1 MSKSTFYFSL
11 IISLF
16 IFSTVYSLPRF
27 AVRLGDK
34 CVDCHYNPT
43 GGLIRNENGWNYGKN
58 ILSAISPREQDFAM
72 SPKIGENITF
82 GLDYRTQFLYST
94 EKNRT
99 DFQQMT
105 GSIYT
110 NVGLSQKIN
119 LLARYDF
126 IYDIWEAYGVAYIL
140 PGDGYLKVG
149 SFEPYYGIRIDDHTA
164 YTRGGDMYLLFTTG
178 RNGLIYNPLYTEV
191 GLEIGYQFG
200 NLAFLTASVGN
211 NLTGD
216 RSLTKDPTY
225 TARLELDHRIG
236 RVNLMFGGSYAYTS
250 LIQGTPNG
258 PAAMPADFYGVF
270 AGLGYKRFSLLA
282 EFDIGNDVSSDS
294 TKSNYA
300 MAELAYV
307 ITLGL
312 EAVVR
317 YDRVDPNIDVS
328 DDELEH
334 IILGL
339 EWFPYSFIEI
349 RPQYRFILEKPE
361 VSNDAVVIQ
370 FHFWY

>member
-1 MSKSTFYFSL
+1 MKHSILYISL
-11 IISLF
+11 IISILL
-16 IFSTVYSLPRF
+16 INTTYSLPRF
-27 AVRLGDK
+27 SVRLGDK
-34 CVDCHYNPT
+34 CVDCHFNPT
-43 GGLIRNENGWNYGKN
+43 GGIIRNEDGWNFGKN
-58 ILSAISPREQDFAM
+58 ILSAISPREQDFLM
-72 SPKIGENITF
+72 TPKIGNNITL
-82 GLDYRTQFLYST
+82 GLDYRTQFIYSS
-94 EKNRT
+94 EKERA

-110 NVGLSQKIN
+110 NIGLAKDIN

-126 IYDIWEAYGVAYIL
+126 IYDIWEAYGVANIL
-140 PGDGYLKVG
+140 PGNGYLKVG
-149 SFEPYYGIRIDDHTA
+149 SFEPYFGIRIDDHTA

-200 NLAFLTASVGN
+200 DLAFLTGSVGN
-211 NLTGD
+211 NLTD
-216 RSLTKDPTY
+216 NRSFTKDPTY
-225 TARLELDHRIG
+225 TARLELDPKIG
-236 RVNLMFGGSYAYTS
+236 KVNLMFGGSYAHTS
-250 LIQGTPNG
+250 LIQGTPTG
-258 PAAMPADFYGVF
+258 PAPMPADFYGF
-270 AGLGYKRFSLLA
+270 FTGIGYKAFSLLA
-282 EFDIGNDVSSDS
+282 EFDLGNDVSSDS

-317 YDRVDPNIDVS
+317 YDRVDPNTDIS
-328 DDELEH
+328 NDELQH
-334 IILGL
+334 IIIGF

-349 RPQYRFILEKPE
+349 RPQYRFILENP
-361 VSNDAVVIQ
+361 STDNDAVVIQ

>member
-1 MSKSTFYFSL
+1 MKRSSIFFL
-11 IISLF
+11 IIISLCLVD
-16 IFSTVYSLPRF
+16 ITYSLPRF

-34 CVDCHYNPT
+34 CIDCHYNPT
-43 GGLIRNENGWNYGKN
+43 GGLIRNEDGWNFGKN
-58 ILSAISPREQDFAM
+58 ILSAISPREQDFSM
-72 SPKIGENITF
+72 SPKIGENITL
-82 GLDYRTQFLYST
+82 GLDYRTQFLYSA
-94 EKNRT
+94 EKDRA

-110 NVGLSQKIN
+110 NIALAEKIN

-126 IYDIWEAYGVAYIL
+126 IYDIWEAYGVANIL
-140 PGDGYLKVG
+140 PGNGYLKVG
-149 SFEPYYGIRIDDHTA
+149 SFEPYFGLRIDDHTA
-164 YTRGGDMYLLFTTG
+164 YTRGGDMYLLFTNG
-178 RNGLIYNPLYTEV
+178 RNGLIYNPLYTEA

-200 NLAFLTASVGN
+200 ELAFLTGSVGT
-211 NLTGD
+211 NLTSG
-216 RSLTKDPTY
+216 STLTRDPTY
-225 TARLELDHRIG
+225 TARLELDPKIG
-236 RVNLMFGGSYAYTS
+236 KVNLLFGGSYASTE
-250 LIQGTPNG
+250 LIQATPTG
-258 PAAMPADFYGVF
+258 PTVLPAYFYGFFTGV
-270 AGLGYKRFSLLA
+270 GYNRFSLLA

-307 ITLGL
+307 ITIGL

-328 DDELEH
+328 NDELQH
-334 IILGL
+334 IILGF

-349 RPQYRFILEKPE
+349 RPQYRFILEE
-361 VSNDAVVIQ
+361 ENVSNDAVVIQ

>member
-1 MSKSTFYFSL
+1 MSKTAIYFSL
-11 IISLF
+11 LISLF
-16 IFSTVYSLPRF
+16 LFSSVYSLPRF

-72 SPKIGENITF
+72 SPKIGENITL
-82 GLDYRTQFLYST
+82 GLDYRTQFIYSS
-94 EKNRT
+94 EKDRA

-110 NVGLSQKIN
+110 NVALSEKIN

-164 YTRGGDMYLLFTTG
+164 YTRGGDMYLLFSTG

-191 GLEIGYQFG
+191 GLEIGYQFS

-211 NLTGD
+211 NLTD
-216 RSLTKDPTY
+216 NRALTKNPTY
-225 TARLELDHRIG
+225 TARLELDPRIG
-236 RVNLMFGGSYAYTS
+236 RVNLMVGGSYAYTS

-258 PAAMPADFYGVF
+258 PEAMPADFYGVF

-282 EFDIGNDVSSDS
+282 EYDIGNDVSSDS

-328 DDELEH
+328 NDELQH

-349 RPQYRFILEKPE
+349 RPQYRFILENPE
-361 VSNDAVVIQ
+361 VSNNAVVIQ